1 MHFYEKYKIIFEIEI
16 KLLIT
21 FGLLSTILIVKDPAR
36 YVQCNL
42 SCQLVLLA
50 DNR

>member
-1 MHFYEKYKIIFEIEI
+1 MHFYENKIIFEIEKI